1 MVQMNAKFDPAPFDK
16 YAMSDDE
23 RLEADL
29 KPSVLDE
36 AIMETFPAS
45 DPVSLAQPAPGDEAD
60 KGTLGTGEAICPNCQ
75 GSGRIQEQLC
85 ENCNGTG
92 KVVQG
97 VGGG

>member
-1 MVQMNAKFDPAPFDK
+1 MSEKFDPAPFDK
-16 YAMSDDE
+16 YAMEDDE
-23 RLEADL
+23 LRKSDSNATI
-29 KPSVLDE
+29 LDQ